1 MFQELWLEKVL
12 FYEEQSG
19 KLSNLV
25 KIPVT

>member
-1 MFQELWLEKVL
+1 MFQELWLEKLL
-12 FYEEQSG
+12 FYKEQSG